1 MSRCTQHL
9 VTKKGGF
16 TGTVG
21 SNIQYISD
29 IHLELLFKNSVKVL
43 THYLQPKDNAKILV
57 LAGDIGN
64 PYTKDYQHFI
74 QDMSRRFP
82 KVFVIA
88 GNHEYYNNR
97 VAETKRKIREVC
109 DSINTT
115 NSNTNVSFLDN
126 SWEDYEGERFIGTTL
141 WSHISKPQ
149 YTINDT
155 KQIKDFDVEA
165 YNALH
170 AESKTFLEGAFASCK
185 TDNIK
190 ANVITHHLPFYEL
203 TKTRMNATRSL
214 ELVVEGFQPSDHA
227 EYKGSFYTNYSQ
239 WFNARLDGMIFE
251 NKEVISRWFYG
262 HTHKR
267 SVQRHYDIDF
277 YCNPLGYSG
286 ENGEIDET
294 INQCIL

>member
-1 MSRCTQHL
+1 MSKITRP
-9 VTKKGGF
+9 G
-16 TGTVG
+16 
-21 SNIQYISD
+21 IQYISD
-29 IHLELLFKNSVKVL
+29 IHLELLFKNSIKML
-43 THYLQPKDNAKILV
+43 THYLQPKDQSKILV
-57 LAGDIGN
+57 LSGDIGN

-74 QDMSRRFP
+74 QDMSQRFP

-97 VAETKRKIREVC
+97 VAETKLKIREVC
-109 DSINTT
+109 DDIP
-115 NSNTNVSFLDN
+115 NVSFLDN

-155 KQIKDFDVEA
+155 KQIKDFDVEK

-203 TKTRMNATRSL
+203 T
-214 ELVVEGFQPSDHA
+214 HA
-227 EYKGSFYTNYSQ
+227 EYKGHFYTNYSQ
-239 WFNARLDGMIFE
+239 WFNASLDRMDVVSTHITTNDAGVRRNMIFE
-251 NKEVISRWFYG
+251 NKDVISKWIYG

-277 YCNPLGYSG
+277 YCNPLGYSD

-294 INQCIL
+294 INQCIQ

>member
-1 MSRCTQHL
+1 MS
-9 VTKKGGF
+9 KF
-16 TGTVG
+16 T
-21 SNIQYISD
+21 IQYISD
-29 IHLELLFKNSVKVL
+29 VHLELLFKNSVKVL
-43 THYLQPKDNAKILV
+43 THYLQPKDQAKILV

-74 QDMSRRFP
+74 QDMSQKFP

-88 GNHEYYNNR
+88 GNHEFYSNKI
-97 VAETKRKIREVC
+97 VETKQKMKEVC
-109 DSINTT
+109 DGINAT

-149 YTINDT
+149 YQINDT
-155 KQIKDFDVEA
+155 KNIHDFDVKT
-165 YNALH
+165 YNDLH
-170 AESKTFLEGAFASCK
+170 EESKRFLEGAFASCK
-185 TDNIK
+185 TDNVK
-190 ANVITHHLPFYEL
+190 TTVITHHLPFYEL
-203 TKTRMNATRSL
+203 T
-214 ELVVEGFQPSDHA
+214 HA
-227 EYKGSFYTNYSQ
+227 EYKGHFYTNYSQ

-251 NKEVISRWFYG
+251 NKEVISRWIYG

-294 INQCIL
+294 INCTI